1 MKPGK
6 LSFLD
11 LALII
16 DGIYY
21 GTEDVDIC
29 EIDDLLEYL
38 HDNGHMVAVLNTF
51 EEEVEWN
58 NLTLN

>member
-1 MKPGK
+1 MKRLK
-6 LSFLD
+6 ISYID

-29 EIDDLLEYL
+29 EIEDLLEYL

-51 EEEVEWN
+51 EEEVE
-58 NLTLN
+58 

>member
-16 DGIYY
+16 EGIYY

-29 EIDDLLEYL
+29 EIEDLLEYL

-51 EEEVEWN
+51 EEELE
-58 NLTLN
+58 

>member
-16 DGIYY
+16 
-21 GTEDVDIC
+21 
-29 EIDDLLEYL
+29 EIEDLLEYL

-51 EEEVEWN
+51 EEEVE
-58 NLTLN
+58 